1 MTLFNKKETEGKTN
15 ETLGS
20 RISALRKRKN
30 YTQEEFSDLLG
41 VTPQAV
47 SKWENDLSCPDVM
60 LLPKIAEILGVTVDE
75 LLTGNINHYA
85 SDNVDFSKLK
95 LHIQVNQA
103 ERKPINIDVPLSFV
117 KKIARLGNGISGVIG
132 TQSLNNNQ
140 IDRILQLVDEGVTG
154 EILNLVDENGQTVII
169 EIR

>member
-47 SKWENDLSCPDVM
+47 SK
-60 LLPKIAEILGVTVDE
+60 
-75 LLTGNINHYA
+75 
-85 SDNVDFSKLK
+85 
-95 LHIQVNQA
+95 
-103 ERKPINIDVPLSFV
+103 
-117 KKIARLGNGISGVIG
+117 
-132 TQSLNNNQ
+132 
-140 IDRILQLVDEGVTG
+140 
-154 EILNLVDENGQTVII
+154 
-169 EIR
+169 